1 MIFCLDGAKNEK
13 NWINRIFKFHSTGIK
28 VQQPEIVIVGGQS
41 DGKSSL
47 VEAIVGFKFNFI
59 AVGTP
64 FKNNSASRVLILSK
78 RWEREYPSYCN

>member
-1 MIFCLDGAKNEK
+1 MELKKNIIELTALF
-13 NWINRIFKFHSTGIK
+13 NFSSTGIK

-59 AVGTP
+59 AVGR
-64 FKNNSASRVLILSK
+64 SH
-78 RWEREYPSYCN
+78 

>member
-1 MIFCLDGAKNEK
+1 MELKK
-13 NWINRIFKFHSTGIK
+13 NRIELTALFKLSSTGIK

-59 AVGTP
+59 AVGR
-64 FKNNSASRVLILSK
+64 SH
-78 RWEREYPSYCN
+78 